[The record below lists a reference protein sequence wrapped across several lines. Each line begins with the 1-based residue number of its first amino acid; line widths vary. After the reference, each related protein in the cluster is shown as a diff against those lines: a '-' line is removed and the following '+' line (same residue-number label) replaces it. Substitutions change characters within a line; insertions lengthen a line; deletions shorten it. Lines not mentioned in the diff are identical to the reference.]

1 MSTFDFLIAAQIPIQ
16 IKGKMATLLLEACT
30 SVEAFRTVR
39 DGLVELGAQ
48 PAAEILEQSAK
59 AVAAGR
65 YESGKQLAE
74 VSGTLT

>member
-1 MSTFDFLIAAQIPIQ
+1 MAA
-16 IKGKMATLLLEACT
+16 LLLEACT

-39 DGLVELGAQ
+39 DGLAELGAQ